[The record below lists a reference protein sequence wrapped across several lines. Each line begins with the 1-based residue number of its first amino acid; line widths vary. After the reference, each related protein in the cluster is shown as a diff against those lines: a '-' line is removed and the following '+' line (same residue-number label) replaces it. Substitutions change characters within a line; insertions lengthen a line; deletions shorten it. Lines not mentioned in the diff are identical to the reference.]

1 MSRTAFLSLI
11 AGFITLGALFA
22 CDGLDENYSTNPNH
36 RLSFSADTLSFD
48 TVFTSVGSATKQFMV
63 YNRNDAPLNIERI
76 IQASPATSGF
86 HINVDGRKGD
96 VFDNV
101 RLAAGDSMFVF
112 VEVNVNP
119 TDKDNPLLI
128 QDSILFTCNNVTQT
142 VLLEACGQDVHM
154 IKGGKT
160 LTEDTDFT
168 RRRPYLVY
176 DSLVVARGVTLNI
189 ESGTTL
195 YFHNK
200 ARLVV
205 DGTLIAKGTRDLPVT
220 FRGDR
225 LDFVLDDQLP
235 YDRTPG
241 QWDGIV
247 LRAESFDNVLEH
259 AIVRNG
265 SLGIV
270 CEASEPSEPK
280 LKLSNSQV
288 TNMDGNALTAVNC
301 RIEAS
306 NSELSNA
313 TAGVALLSGGSYSFT
328 HCTLANYITAKSRRS
343 LAQEGEP
350 SFTLKILDDTADEY
364 NSSVGAYPLTS
375 ATFDNCI
382 VDGSY
387 GAGKEIYILMG
398 GAESEE
404 LKYRF
409 NHCVLMMNAIESENF
424 SDVVFVDGTEGSRM
438 EYRMTGGRA
447 NKYMYDFR
455 PADRATP
462 CVDMADVSV
471 AREFPTDRYGVDRFA
486 DEAPDAGAYEFAD
499 DTSSGD

>member
-1 MSRTAFLSLI
+1 MSRTAIPTLV
-11 AGFITLGALFA
+11 AGFIALGAFSA

-48 TVFTSVGSATKQFMV
+48 TVFTSVGSATKSFMV

-96 VFDNV
+96 LFDNV
-101 RLAAGDSMFVF
+101 RIAAGDSMYVF

-119 TDKDNPLLI
+119 TDQDNPLLI
-128 QDSILFTCNNVTQT
+128 QDSILFTCNGVTQT
-142 VLLEACGQDVHM
+142 VLLEACGQDVRM
-154 IKGGKT
+154 IKGGQT
-160 LTEDTDFT
+160 LTEDTEFT
-168 RRRPYLVY
+168 RRRPYLIY

-200 ARLVV
+200 AKMVV
-205 DGTLIAKGTRDLPVT
+205 YGTLIAEGTRDLPVT

-225 LDFVLDDQLP
+225 LDFILDDRLP

-247 LRAESFDNVLEH
+247 FRAESFGNVMEH
-259 AIVRNG
+259 AMVRNG
-265 SLGIV
+265 SSGIV
-270 CEASEPSEPK
+270 CEASEPSA
-280 LKLSNSQV
+280 LKLRLSDSQI
-288 TNMDGNALTAVNC
+288 TNMDGGVLTAVNC

-306 NSELSNA
+306 NSELTNA
-313 TAGVALLSGGSYSFT
+313 TAGVALLSGGSYSFK

-350 SFTLKILDDTADEY
+350 SFTLKILDETADTY
-364 NSSVGAYPLTS
+364 NSAIGAYPLTS

-387 GAGKEIYILMG
+387 GAGKELYISIG

-404 LKYRF
+404 LKYSF
-409 NHCVLMMNAIESENF
+409 NHCVVMTGAIESENF
-424 SDVVFVDGTEGSRM
+424 TDVIFVSGTEGSRM
-438 EYRMTGGRA
+438 EYRMTGGSA

-455 PADRATP
+455 PASSET
-462 CVDMADVSV
+462 VGVGMADVSV
-471 AREFPTDRYGVDRFA
+471 AREFPTDRYGVDRLK
-486 DEAPDAGAYEFAD
+486 DNTPDIGAYEYVED
-499 DTSSGD
+499 IESGD